1 MAPNDDNVKIKALLP
16 AIAMFHDPPAW
27 TTAAEAPSDWAMLQR
42 AKALRLQ
49 KAQGEVDMPEP
60 ESKTEAQNKPDL
72 TEYPLAVAAAGL
84 APSSHHRRSSLLF
97 GFVALLAVGFLL
109 WSTTT
114 APSSFNVGTVGVGP
128 IKLSQKLFRPAEKE
142 ASGPQFFLPR
152 AKRQT
157 KKILGLA
164 STFAFVDNDKCT
176 ALVDSDMSTAPVSRR
191 PVTTN
196 DAADTDT
203 KPSTTVPS
211 IVEDSAFMANPGFTS
226 PFLDSYYALGSFFV
240 DQSQHVW
247 SLLRDQLVQLRV
259 VWDDNSH
266 VLGSFVA
273 AVPSIVKAS
282 TLMENLEFTSTISPD
297 TDSYALGSLLRRQL
311 VKVRV
316 VWDDTSY
323 ALISFVAGKPQQV
336 RSLLHYAL
344 GSLLHRQLRRQ
355 LGKVRVV
362 WDDNS
367 YALGSSVADKPQHVR
382 SLLHRQLVELR
393 GIVRGV
399 LVVPL
404 P

>member
-27 TTAAEAPSDWAMLQR
+27 TTAAEAPSDWAVLQR

-49 KAQGEVDMPEP
+49 KAQGEVDMLEP

-84 APSSHHRRSSLLF
+84 APSSHHRRSSLQF

-114 APSSFNVGTVGVGP
+114 TSTTATTTSFSNVAAR
-128 IKLSQKLFRPAEKE
+128 LFRPAEKE
-142 ASGPQFFLPR
+142 PSGPQLFLPR

-157 KKILGLA
+157 KKILCLA
-164 STFAFVDNDKCT
+164 STFAFVDNDKCS
-176 ALVDSDMSTAPVSRR
+176 ALVDNDMCCAPTSRR
-191 PVTTN
+191 PVTTDN
-196 DAADTDT
+196 SADNDT
-203 KPSTTVPS
+203 KPTTIVPS
-211 IVEDSAFMANPGFTS
+211 IAEDSVLMANSGSTS
-226 PFLDSYYALGSFFV
+226 PFLDSYCALGSFFV

-247 SLLRDQLVQLRV
+247 SLLRHQLVKLRV

-273 AVPSIVKAS
+273 AVPSVVKAS
-282 TLMENLEFTSTISPD
+282 TLMENLEFTSTILPVPD
-297 TDSYALGSLLRRQL
+297 TDSYYALGPLLRRQL
-311 VKVRV
+311 VK
-316 VWDDTSY
+316 
-323 ALISFVAGKPQQV
+323 L
-336 RSLLHYAL
+336 
-344 GSLLHRQLRRQ
+344 
-355 LGKVRVV
+355 RVV

-367 YALGSSVADKPQHVR
+367 YALGSFVADKPHHVR
-382 SLLHRQLVELR
+382 SLLHLQVVNLR
-393 GIVRGV
+393 GLVHGV